1 MLTAKPKQFSNF
13 NSQSQKYTRSLLLV
27 LTIFA
32 FVLNPFINSAQAQ
45 RGLPLVRDAEIE
57 ALLQDYTDPIFQA
70 AGLRK
75 RGVEVFL
82 INRNDFNAFVTGT
95 RMFINTGAIMQSDTP
110 NEIIGVFA
118 HETGH
123 IVGGH
128 LVRLRDR
135 LEKAQFLSVLG
146 VLAGAGAAA
155 AGSGDAAA
163 AIITGTGAVTQRSL
177 LAYQREEE
185 LAADRTGVTLLN
197 KTKQSSLG
205 MLDTFRRLGKNPL
218 FSSGRRDPF
227 ASSHPAPPQRV
238 ALLKTVA
245 EKSPHYNKKDS
256 KRLQLRHDLARA
268 KIAAYAGGGSLVRN
282 IFGKNLNGIA
292 GTYGIAI
299 SQFLGGVP
307 RKGLPLIDKLIKK
320 MPKYPYFHEMK
331 GEMLLKSGKPK
342 QAAASFKKAVALD
355 KRQNGLLRIQLG
367 HALLQS
373 GGKKNLSN
381 SIKTLKAGVTRD
393 RYSSAGYG
401 YLARAYGKNGDQ
413 VLALAASAQA
423 RFLQGKF
430 RDAKQFALR
439 AQPHLKKGSAEWLRL
454 QDIIGHGPRK

>member
-1 MLTAKPKQFSNF
+1 MARFKDLLNKWLQRQNVF
-13 NSQSQKYTRSLLLV
+13 RVSLFV
-27 LTIFA
+27 LSVIA

-57 ALLQDYTDPIFQA
+57 ALLQDYTGPIFKA
-70 AGLRK
+70 AGINK

-82 INRNDFNAFVTGT
+82 LNRNEFNAFVTGT
-95 RMFINTGAIMQSDTP
+95 RMFINTGAIMQADTP

-163 AIITGTGAVTQRSL
+163 AIITGSSSLTQRSL

-205 MLDTFRRLGKNPL
+205 MLNTFKRLGKNPL

-245 EKSPHYNKKDS
+245 QKSPYFNKKDS
-256 KRLQLRHDLARA
+256 DSLQLRHDLARA

-307 RKGLPLIDKLIKK
+307 RKGLPLMDKLIKK
-320 MPKYPYFHEMK
+320 LPNYPYFHEMK

-342 QAAASFKKAVALD
+342 QAAASFQKAVSLD

-367 HALLQS
+367 HALLQT
-373 GGKKNLSN
+373 GDQKNLST
-381 SIKTLKAGVTRD
+381 SIKTLKTGLARD
-393 RYSSAGYG
+393 NYSSAGYG

-423 RFLQGKF
+423 RFLQGNF

-439 AQPHLKKGSAEWLRL
+439 AQPHLKKGSPEWLRL
-454 QDIIGHGPRK
+454 QDIIGHRSGK